1 MTTIIIGF
9 IVCLMLYVFYDI
21 TNKKG
26 KQKEPTNPSI
36 EEPTTTHVPEKLMD
50 LETTTVTDRQ
60 RVYNRGYRKQLQF
73 DELQRRAE
81 AVGDTAT
88 LEAIRLGTYAGPLP
102 ELKDNLPNFAQP
114 KTQGNPD
121 APVQRLEHFCVKD
134 KGYHVSV
141 WPKDYSQFDIVE
153 FTIAGL
159 TYRENIGDYIG
170 EFQGNLEAEPNNPY
184 DADAIKVLASDGH
197 HVGYVPKDAISE
209 VKKYFTLP
217 CTCFG
222 YIGCNNGTYFSDCYI
237 PINWQNVS
245 PPNNN
250 KSTNPR

>member
-9 IVCLMLYVFYDI
+9 IVCLVLYVFYDI

-26 KQKEPTNPSI
+26 KQKEPTNPSV

-50 LETTTVTDRQ
+50 LETTTVADRQ

-102 ELKDNLPNFAQP
+102 ELKDNLLNFAQP

-141 WPKDYSQFDIVE
+141 WPKDQY
-153 FTIAGL
+153 
-159 TYRENIGDYIG
+159 IGDYVEFNIAGITHGEHVSEHLG
-170 EFQGNLEAEPNNPY
+170 EFVATLVPEPTNPY
-184 DADAIKVLASDGH
+184 DANAIKIITGNGH
-197 HVGYVPKDAISE
+197 RIGYVPKDMTQSVREFVA
-209 VKKYFTLP
+209 KLP
-217 CTCFG
+217 CQCYC
-222 YIGCNNGTYFSDCYI
+222 YIGNNDGMYFSDCYI
-237 PINWQNVS
+237 KN
-245 PPNNN
+245 
-250 KSTNPR
+250 